1 MMTLGIVVED
11 QRDANV
17 YSALIKKIRPDVDV
31 VLERP
36 CGGVAAVRRGF
47 VGWLKNFEWHAGYQV
62 VKALIIRD
70 CDRLEPR
77 EAEDELARILQQSGF
92 RPSFPVHFYATRR
105 EMETWLLADEGA
117 VNLVAR
123 RRQKGPAAQV
133 VAGSLEDIPDA
144 KEKFRRMLSQARLP
158 ADPAVYGE
166 IATASD
172 LNRINGRCPYF
183 QQFVNRV
190 RAC

>member
-1 MMTLGIVVED
+1 MTLGIVVED

-17 YSALIKKIRPDVDV
+17 YSALIKRIRPDVDV

-36 CGGVAAVRRGF
+36 CRGVAGVRQQF
-47 VGWLKNFEWHAGYQV
+47 VGWLKDFKWHAGYHV
-62 VKALIIRD
+62 VKALVIRD

-77 EAEDELARILQQSGF
+77 AAEDELACILQQSGF
-92 RPSFPVHFYATRR
+92 QPSFPVHFYATRH
-105 EMETWLLADEGA
+105 EVETWLLADESA

-123 RRQKGPAAQV
+123 RRQKTPTAQT

-144 KEKFRRMLSQARLP
+144 KEQFRRMLSQARLM
-158 ADPAVYGE
+158 ADPAVYAEVAAVTDFG
-166 IATASD
+166 
-172 LNRINGRCPYF
+172 RITGRCPYF